1 MFNAGQFSAE
11 YLLDMTG
18 GADCQGGDGTSSD
31 FFNVWLGPPAEEAW
45 RHVLFQGTVAAGQWI
60 KKVVDGVLH
69 DGDKN
74 SRLDEVMYQVSFGE
88 VAGDAAFSTL
98 HRTLARSSSTIFC

>member
-1 MFNAGQFSAE
+1 M
-11 YLLDMTG
+11 
-18 GADCQGGDGTSSD
+18 
-31 FFNVWLGPPAEEAW
+31 
-45 RHVLFQGTVAAGQWI
+45 LFQGTVAAGQWI

-98 HRTLARSSSTIFC
+98 HRILGLLLPFSVKPRPALAVSNFWGMYTPSSRLALIISHP